1 MSYQLSFIT
10 PSGKIFEGAVESTL
24 APGTNG
30 VFEVLS
36 GHAPMVITLKEGVVT
51 LREAAHKLQFAIGPG
66 ILEVAQDHRVLLLAD
81 SAKPA

>member
-24 APGTNG
+24 APGANG

-36 GHAPMVITLKEGVVT
+36 GHAPMAITLKEGVVT
-51 LREAAHKLQFAIGPG
+51 LRETARKLQFSIGPG
-66 ILEVAQDHRVLLLAD
+66 ILEVNAHHDVLLLAD